1 MPVREGLGDSSAMWW
16 ATAWSQP
23 VVRSGRRSAVRL
35 AAGISV
41 GLVVGLLVAPA
52 AGAKVFVDGKRVT
65 VELVGG
71 ISAVPC
77 DEEGG
82 CSYGVVDLR
91 IDHRSVG
98 THLVDCL
105 APRSLHVISANEDYA
120 HVFACRTV
128 YRWRLHRP
136 A

>member
-1 MPVREGLGDSSAMWW
+1 MPLREGLGDPSAMSW
-16 ATAWSQP
+16 ATAGSQR
-23 VVRSGRRSAVRL
+23 VGRSGRHSAVRL
-35 AAGISV
+35 AAGVVVSLLI
-41 GLVVGLLVAPA
+41 GLVMAPA

-98 THLVDCL
+98 THLIDCL
-105 APRSLHVISANEDYA
+105 APRSLHVMSANEHYA
-120 HVFACRTV
+120 RVFACRTV

>member
-1 MPVREGLGDSSAMWW
+1 M
-16 ATAWSQP
+16 
-23 VVRSGRRSAVRL
+23 RL
-35 AAGISV
+35 AACIGA
-41 GLVVGLLVAPA
+41 GLVVWLVPATA
-52 AGAKVFVDGKRVT
+52 AGARVFVDGKRVT

-91 IDHRSVG
+91 IDRRSVG

-105 APRSLHVISANEDYA
+105 APRALHVVSANERYVR
-120 HVFACRTV
+120 VFACRTT
-128 YRWRLHRP
+128 YRWRLHRL

>member
-1 MPVREGLGDSSAMWW
+1 MPVCEGLGDSSAMSW
-16 ATAWSQP
+16 ATAGSQR
-23 VVRSGRRSAVRL
+23 VDGSGRRFAARL
-35 AAGISV
+35 GAAIGV
-41 GLVVGLLVAPA
+41 GLVVGLILAPA

-77 DEEGG
+77 GVEGG

-98 THLVDCL
+98 THLIDCL
-105 APRSLHVISANEDYA
+105 APKALHVVSANEHYA
-120 HVFACRTV
+120 RVFACRTV
-128 YRWRLHRP
+128 YQWRLHRL

>member
-1 MPVREGLGDSSAMWW
+1 MPVCDGLGDSSAMSW
-16 ATAWSQP
+16 ATAGSQR
-23 VVRSGRRSAVRL
+23 VERSGRRSAVRL
-35 AAGISV
+35 AAGVVV
-41 GLVVGLLVAPA
+41 GLVVGLVLAPA

-105 APRSLHVISANEDYA
+105 APRALHVVSANEHYA
-120 HVFACRTV
+120 RVFACRTV
-128 YRWRLHRP
+128 YQWRLHRL

>member
-1 MPVREGLGDSSAMWW
+1 MPLREGLGDPSAMLW
-16 ATAWSQP
+16 ATAGSQR
-23 VVRSGRRSAVRL
+23 VERSGRRSAVRL
-35 AAGISV
+35 TAGVVV
-41 GLVVGLLVAPA
+41 GLVVWLVVAPA

-77 DEEGG
+77 DVEGG

-98 THLVDCL
+98 THLIDCL
-105 APRSLHVISANEDYA
+105 APKALHVVSANEHYA
-120 HVFACRTV
+120 RVFACRTV
-128 YRWRLHRP
+128 YQWRLHRLV
-136 A
+136 

>member
-1 MPVREGLGDSSAMWW
+1 M
-16 ATAWSQP
+16 Q
-23 VVRSGRRSAVRL
+23 L
-35 AAGISV
+35 AAGTAV
-41 GLVVGLLVAPA
+41 GLIAALLVAPV

-77 DEEGG
+77 DVEGG

-98 THLVDCL
+98 DT
-105 APRSLHVISANEDYA
+105 
-120 HVFACRTV
+120 
-128 YRWRLHRP
+128 
-136 A
+136 

>member
-1 MPVREGLGDSSAMWW
+1 MPVREGLGDSSAMSW
-16 ATAWSQP
+16 ATAGSQR
-23 VVRSGRRSAVRL
+23 VERSGRRSAVRL
-35 AAGISV
+35 AAGTAV
-41 GLVVGLLVAPA
+41 GLIAALLVAPV

-98 THLVDCL
+98 THLIDCL
-105 APRSLHVISANEDYA
+105 APRALHVVSANEHYA
-120 HVFACRTV
+120 RVFACRTV
-128 YRWRLHRP
+128 YQWRLHRLV
-136 A
+136 

>member
-1 MPVREGLGDSSAMWW
+1 MPVCEGPGDSSTMSGG
-16 ATAWSQP
+16 TALSQP
-23 VVRSGRRSAVRL
+23 VERSGRRSAVRL
-35 AAGISV
+35 GAAIGV
-41 GLVVGLLVAPA
+41 GLVVGLILAPA

-98 THLVDCL
+98 THLIDCL
-105 APRSLHVISANEDYA
+105 APKALHVVSANEHYA
-120 HVFACRTV
+120 RVFACRTV
-128 YRWRLHRP
+128 YQWRLHRL

>member
-1 MPVREGLGDSSAMWW
+1 MPMRQRLGDSSAMSW
-16 ATAWSQP
+16 ATTGSQRAE
-23 VVRSGRRSAVRL
+23 RSGRRSAVRL
-35 AAGISV
+35 AAGIGV
-41 GLVVGLLVAPA
+41 GLVLGLVLATA

-82 CSYGVVDLR
+82 CSYGIVELR
-91 IDHRSVG
+91 VDHRPFA
-98 THLVDCL
+98 THLVGCL
-105 APRSLHVISANEDYA
+105 APRSLHVLSANEDYA
-120 HVFACRTV
+120 RVFACRTV